1 MRLKKELRAIKLF
14 LKKLEIKKTIN
25 KIKVNPPKSVLAKD
39 PKIPHKIKIIVLLR
53 VRLLLEN
60 II

>member
-39 PKIPHKIKIIVLLR
+39 PKIPHKIKIIVLKT
-53 VRLLLEN
+53 
-60 II
+60 